1 MYVCMCFGVT
11 DRQVNDRIAD
21 GARTMREIAQSCG
34 GAGTDCGRCVKSI
47 TAMLPRDE
55 SRRRRRELCGE
66 ADTCATA
73 CESTTPTVEPVALP
87 MPTVVAAA
95 AATLPDNVV
104 PLRRHS
110 AA

>member
-1 MYVCMCFGVT
+1 MCFGVT
-11 DRQVNDRIAD
+11 DKQVNDRIAD
-21 GARTMREIAQSCG
+21 GARSMREIAQSCG

-66 ADTCATA
+66 TETCATA
-73 CESTTPTVEPVALP
+73 CAGAPTAEPVTLP
-87 MPTVVAAA
+87 MPTVPAASA
-95 AATLPDNVV
+95 LPDNVV

>member
-1 MYVCMCFGVT
+1 MCFGVT
-11 DRQVNDRIAD
+11 DKQVNDRIAD

-55 SRRRRRELCGE
+55 SRRRRRETCAS
-66 ADTCATA
+66 ADTCATPS
-73 CESTTPTVEPVALP
+73 CEPAPREPVALP
-87 MPTVVAAA
+87 TPTVAAA
-95 AATLPDNVV
+95 VPDNVV
-104 PLRRHS
+104 PIRRHD

>member
-1 MYVCMCFGVT
+1 MCFGVT
-11 DRQVNDRIAD
+11 DKQVNDRIAD

-66 ADTCATA
+66 AETCATA
-73 CESTTPTVEPVALP
+73 CTGTPTATPAAEPVALP
-87 MPTVVAAA
+87 MPKVTAAVAASA
-95 AATLPDNVV
+95 VPDNVV

>member
-1 MYVCMCFGVT
+1 MCFGVT
-11 DRQVNDRIAD
+11 DQQVNDRIAD

-55 SRRRRRELCGE
+55 SRRRRGLC
-66 ADTCATA
+66 A
-73 CESTTPTVEPVALP
+73 SVPEPVSLP
-87 MPTVVAAA
+87 MPTVPAPAE
-95 AATLPDNVV
+95 LPDNVV
-104 PLRRHS
+104 PLRRRG

>member
-1 MYVCMCFGVT
+1 MCFGVT
-11 DRQVNDRIAD
+11 DKQVNDRIAE

-55 SRRRRRELCGE
+55 SRRRR
-66 ADTCATA
+66 
-73 CESTTPTVEPVALP
+73 TPCPSAPEPVSLP
-87 MPTVVAAA
+87 MPTVLVAAETYA
-95 AATLPDNVV
+95 AAEPYAAVEPHAAPELPDNVV
-104 PLRRHS
+104 PLRRRG

>member
-73 CESTTPTVEPVALP
+73 CESTVEPVALP

-95 AATLPDNVV
+95 LPDNVV

>member
-1 MYVCMCFGVT
+1 MCFGVT
-11 DRQVNDRIAD
+11 DKQVNDRIAD

-55 SRRRRRELCGE
+55 SRRRRRESC
-66 ADTCATA
+66 DTPCAIV
-73 CESTTPTVEPVALP
+73 PEPVSLP
-87 MPTVVAAA
+87 MPVVMPVVLAAA
-95 AATLPDNVV
+95 ERPDNVI
-104 PLRRHS
+104 PLHRHS

>member
-1 MYVCMCFGVT
+1 MCFGVT
-11 DRQVNDRIAD
+11 DKQVNDRIAD

-66 ADTCATA
+66 TETCATPCGTA
-73 CESTTPTVEPVALP
+73 PAPEPVPLP
-87 MPTVVAAA
+87 MPAVAASA
-95 AATLPDNVV
+95 VPDNVV

>member
-1 MYVCMCFGVT
+1 MCFGVT
-11 DRQVNDRIAD
+11 DKQVNDRIAD

-66 ADTCATA
+66 ADTCATP
-73 CESTTPTVEPVALP
+73 CGTVPTAPEPVDLP
-87 MPTVVAAA
+87 MPAVAAA
-95 AATLPDNVV
+95 APDNVI
-104 PLRRHS
+104 PLRRP
-110 AA
+110 AAA

>member
-1 MYVCMCFGVT
+1 MCFGVT
-11 DRQVNDRIAD
+11 DKQVNDRIAD

-55 SRRRRRELCGE
+55 SRRRRRESCAE
-66 ADTCATA
+66 TETCATA
-73 CESTTPTVEPVALP
+73 CAGTPVAAEPVALP
-87 MPTVVAAA
+87 MPTVTAAVAASA
-95 AATLPDNVV
+95 VPDNVI